1 MIGFGND
8 MKAKW
13 DETGDAIAKTGDKI
27 ATTLK
32 EPIKE
37 VVHDA
42 CKNTTKK
49 IEDKIAEKI
58 TDRVMKK
65 DEQAKKY

>member
-1 MIGFGND
+1 
-8 MKAKW
+8 MKAIW
-13 DETGDAIAKTGDKI
+13 DETGDAIAKTGYKI

-37 VVHDA
+37 VVYDA

-49 IEDKIAEKI
+49 IEDKVAEKI

-65 DEQAKKY
+65 DEQAKNTKETH